1 MSAVSFSD
9 FSEKDRNMMRRC
21 HFWQRFFVHKW
32 SNRKVHRFSPLVA
45 KNPSQQAGKHAQT
58 CARRY
63 HLWRCFPV
71 KLGKIAY

>member
-45 KNPSQQAGKHAQT
+45 KNLPD
-58 CARRY
+58 
-63 HLWRCFPV
+63 
-71 KLGKIAY
+71 KLGNMHRRVHAVTTCGDASP